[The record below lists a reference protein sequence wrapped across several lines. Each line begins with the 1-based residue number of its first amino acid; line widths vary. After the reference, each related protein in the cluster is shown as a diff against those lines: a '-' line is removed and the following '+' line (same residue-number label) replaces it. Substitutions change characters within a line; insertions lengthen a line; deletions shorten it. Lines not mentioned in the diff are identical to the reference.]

1 MAGERYDA
9 TGDEIQPGG
18 IPRGIEVLVKKAAV
32 DPGFR
37 ALLLEKRAD
46 AAREIALDLDPA
58 EAAMLVAIPAS
69 QLEAIIASTKVDDQV
84 RPAFLGKAAAVMI
97 AALGAGA
104 SACAPRIP
112 EIERLSR
119 IKGMTARISIM
130 QQVLEKERGLAAAAE
145 GPKEQKLH
153 ERRVRHIEDLLHKE
167 KRAIQRAR
175 ERRLRM
181 YGTKGHGADRP

>member
-9 TGDEIQPGG
+9 TGDEIPPGG

-46 AAREIALDLDPA
+46 AARQIALELDPA
-58 EAAMLVAIPAS
+58 EEAMLAAIPAS
-69 QLEAIIASTKVDDQV
+69 QFEAIIASTKVDDQV
-84 RPAFLGKAAAVMI
+84 RPAFLGRAAAVMI

-112 EIERLSR
+112 ELERLSN
-119 IKGMTARISIM
+119 IKGLTARIAITEEI
-130 QQVLEKERGLAAAAE
+130 LEKERGLAAAAE
-145 GPKEQKLH
+145 DPKERRLH
-153 ERRVRHIEDLLHKE
+153 ERRVSYLEGLLDKE

-181 YGTKGHGADRP
+181 YGTKGHRADRP